1 MESSGAFTSFA
12 KASAYK
18 PPPDHGSSG
27 SLLPPQRP
35 VLQAHQSSNFVSP
48 ASSQAG
54 PSMYGSATSSYQAGG
69 IPSWSTSA
77 GRGGG
82 GHGYDAEVQEEHVNE
97 WQTRFGWRT
106 DVVAASA
113 YILGPISALIL
124 LILETHSDYIRFH
137 SYQSALLT
145 TPLILFRLFLG
156 LVHFPHFLLIILN
169 IIIIGAILFMAFR
182 AYRDANEGDL
192 TRYHLPVIGD
202 FADRWVGDE

>member
-12 KASAYK
+12 KASAYQ

-27 SLLPPQRP
+27 SLLTAQRP
-35 VLQAHQSSNFVSP
+35 ALPAHQSSNFVSP
-48 ASSQAG
+48 QHASSQAG
-54 PSMYGSATSSYQAGG
+54 PSMYGGSSYQAGG
-69 IPSWSTSA
+69 IPSWGSSA
-77 GRGGG
+77 GGGG
-82 GHGYDAEVQEEHVNE
+82 GHGYDAEVQEENVNQ

-113 YILGPISALIL
+113 YLLGPISALIL

-145 TPLILFRLFLG
+145 TPLILFRLLLS
-156 LVHFPHFLLIILN
+156 LVGFPHFLLIILN
-169 IIIIGAILFMAFR
+169 LIIIGSALFTAFQ

-192 TRYHLPVIGD
+192 SRYHLPIIGD